1 MPLFDED
8 YQTKLRINVFGYLA
22 GRSGMTSV
30 LKRGL
35 RRLKQG
41 SFENATRL
49 LPIYL
54 IVEVGSQHH

>member
-1 MPLFDED
+1 MNF
-8 YQTKLRINVFGYLA
+8 
-22 GRSGMTSV
+22 V

-49 LPIYL
+49 RPISL
-54 IVEVGSQHH
+54 IVEVGSQHY